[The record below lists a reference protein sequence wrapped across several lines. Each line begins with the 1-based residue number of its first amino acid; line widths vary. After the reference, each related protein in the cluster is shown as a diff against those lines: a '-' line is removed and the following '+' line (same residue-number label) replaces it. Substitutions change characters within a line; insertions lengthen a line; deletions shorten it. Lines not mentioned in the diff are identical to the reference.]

1 MTRILRLSRLSPLP
15 LLAAALVALAVFFV
29 NYHDAPTAQA
39 QTAEVEV
46 WSATLTVQRIQTQ
59 FGCINATSGG
69 ECSAHLTDDDFRQAG
84 VDYAFTQITSL
95 GNAGLSVVFDKALP
109 AAIRSDWTLHVDGSA
124 FRFADANF
132 QRGNTYA
139 GWTNPGPS
147 WTAGETVQLRL
158 TAPNITMTA
167 SFSPDGP
174 VKEDWETPSRDD
186 LWSATLRA
194 RDLTTPE
201 SAPANV
207 GCDDSQA
214 SARCSSALSPRNFTF
229 KGVRY
234 TVKAISYNQ
243 RKVTADT
250 STFTVKTY
258 PESLK
263 LTLDKTIPESLQS
276 CLTLHVGD
284 TKFGF
289 GEVRQYAT
297 LSSSTTNDVDNDTV
311 TWSDIGAQGWG
322 LNWSAGDRVQLR
334 LPNVGC
340 LTLTLSASVAQETS
354 MQWRRGGTT
363 DLSGDYERIS
373 LPTFAAGSTSASTPI
388 KPIDDGDAEGC
399 ETIILDMTMW
409 PGEDRAVHERF
420 TVAIQDDDGG
430 NACVGGG

>member
-1 MTRILRLSRLSPLP
+1 MDYGIIWVVVETNGTLSFKFNKSPNSLKSP
-15 LLAAALVALAVFFV
+15 ALA
-29 NYHDAPTAQA
+29 
-39 QTAEVEV
+39 
-46 WSATLTVQRIQTQ
+46 
-59 FGCINATSGG
+59 
-69 ECSAHLTDDDFRQAG
+69 
-84 VDYAFTQITSL
+84 
-95 GNAGLSVVFDKALP
+95 
-109 AAIRSDWTLHVDGSA
+109 LHVGNSQFA
-124 FRFADANF
+124 FADATVSGLDLNLS
-132 QRGNTYA
+132 NT
-139 GWTNPGPS
+139 GLS
-147 WTAGETVQLRL
+147 WSIGDTVRLRL
-158 TAPNITMTA
+158 TVDLSQIDLPTLTA

-194 RDLTTPE
+194 RNLTTPE

-207 GCDDSQA
+207 GCDDSNS

-229 KGVRY
+229 NGERY

-243 RKVTADT
+243 RKVTQDPNNP
-250 STFTVKTY
+250 FNVKTY

-263 LTLDKTIPESLQS
+263 LTLDKAIPESLQS
-276 CLTLHVGD
+276 CLTLHAGD

-297 LSSSTTNDVDNDTV
+297 LSRSTTNGVANDTV

-340 LTLTLSASVAQETS
+340 LTLTLSEPVTGETS
-354 MQWRRGGTT
+354 LQWRRGGTA
-363 DLSGDYERIS
+363 DLSGDYQRIS
-373 LPTFAAGSTSASTPI
+373 LPTFAAGSTTASTPV
-388 KPIDDGDAEGC
+388 KPVNDSEAEGC

-409 PGEDRAVHERF
+409 PGEYWAVHEKY

>member
-1 MTRILRLSRLSPLP
+1 MGDLGGG
-15 LLAAALVALAVFFV
+15 
-29 NYHDAPTAQA
+29 
-39 QTAEVEV
+39 EVGFDTNIGV
-46 WSATLTVQRIQTQ
+46 GTLTDSNITY
-59 FGCINATSGG
+59 
-69 ECSAHLTDDDFRQAG
+69 EG
-84 VDYAFTQITSL
+84 VDYPIREVVLRTRSGRLSL
-95 GNAGLSVVFDKALP
+95 GFVGAHGGGLKQPEV
-109 AAIRSDWTLHVDGSA
+109 TLHVGSSQ
-124 FRFADANF
+124 FALADSTVSGVALLWY
-132 QRGNTYA
+132 NTDL
-139 GWTNPGPS
+139 S
-147 WTAGETVQLRL
+147 WSVGDTVQLRL
-158 TAPNITMTA
+158 IVPNIKMTA

-174 VKEDWETPSRDD
+174 VNEDWETNSAHD
-186 LWSATLRA
+186 LWSPTLTVK
-194 RDLTTPE
+194 DLTTPE

-214 SARCSSALSPRNFTF
+214 SARCSSVLSPRNFTF

-243 RKVTADT
+243 RKVTQDPNNP
-250 STFTVKTY
+250 FNVKTY

-276 CLTLHVGD
+276 CLTLHAGD

-297 LSSSTTNDVDNDTV
+297 LSSSTTNGVANDTV

-340 LTLTLSASVAQETS
+340 LTLTLSEPVTGETS
-354 MQWRRGGTT
+354 LQWRRGGTA
-363 DLSGDYERIS
+363 DLSGDYQRIS
-373 LPTFAAGSTSASTPI
+373 LPTFAAGSTTASTPI
-388 KPIDDGDAEGC
+388 KPVDDSEAEGC

-409 PGEDRAVHERF
+409 PGTDRAVH
-420 TVAIQDDDGG
+420 TNYTAAIQDNDGG